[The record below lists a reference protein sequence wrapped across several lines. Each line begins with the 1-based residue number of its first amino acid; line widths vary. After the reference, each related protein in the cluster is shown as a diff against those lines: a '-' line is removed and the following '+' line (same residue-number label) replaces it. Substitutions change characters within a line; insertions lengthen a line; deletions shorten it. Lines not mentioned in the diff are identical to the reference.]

1 MSGDI
6 KGITEVE
13 MTLEQQLAFDEIANK
28 QVFPSSPA
36 ASMCYIFVKSL
47 ETKGFRDFSFSP
59 KTGKS
64 GLTKG

>member
-28 QVFPSSPA
+28 NESEKV
-36 ASMCYIFVKSL
+36 CK
-47 ETKGFRDFSFSP
+47 
-59 KTGKS
+59 
-64 GLTKG
+64 